1 MVSTFRK
8 IGLLSVACTASL
20 FALSSCSF
28 NKGEDGKSAY
38 EIACDNGFSGTEEEW
53 LASLKGTDGTNGTN
67 SVSETTYEMYQRLVA
82 SSEFSGTY
90 GEFLTNYLNKTY
102 DLNTLMNQSL
112 VQNVSIITSYEVKTT
127 SQGFIGKPT
136 TSYTTQTYSGSGV
149 IYDVD
154 KEEGDAYIIT
164 AYHVIYESD
173 AKQEDGIC
181 TDISCYLYG
190 NEFDSDSK
198 MEATFIGGDISCDI
212 AVLKIDNSDIIK
224 NNEYINAVTFADS
237 SNMYIGESVYAIGN
251 NKGQGL
257 SANAGTLSLLS
268 YTCEYEISDYQA
280 SVRSFRY
287 DAATNGG
294 DSGGAVYNEY
304 GELLGIINCKM
315 ETTGVEGIQY
325 AVPVS
330 TVEPLVYKIVR
341 NYEQSAS
348 TSNTKTKLQ
357 MTTIDSNS
365 TIYKNEA
372 TGMYNTKSTVTIYA
386 LTEGGV
392 AINAGLAV
400 GDVITKVE
408 LNPGASTNNHTK
420 VVKHGYDISE
430 FLYWAFINDTL
441 RVTYTRDGIENTI
454 DITLSYTDSI

>member
-1 MVSTFRK
+1 MLTLKKVGT
-8 IGLLSVACTASL
+8 LSCACLFSVVALT
-20 FALSSCSF
+20 SCSL
-28 NKGEDGKSAY
+28 NSKGEDGKSAY
-38 EIACDNGFSGTEEEW
+38 EIACENGFEGTEAEW
-53 LASLKGTDGTNGTN
+53 LASLKGTNGTDGSN
-67 SVSETTYEMYQRLVA
+67 ASSETTYEMYQRLVE

-90 GEFLTNYLNKTY
+90 GEFLKNYLGNSY
-102 DLNTLMNQSL
+102 DLNSLMNSSL
-112 VQNVSIITSYEVKTT
+112 VQNVAIVTSFEVKTQ
-127 SQGFIGKPT
+127 SSNGFIGKPST
-136 TSYTTQTYSGSGV
+136 TYTTQTYQGSGV
-149 IYDVD
+149 IYQLD

-181 TDISCYLYG
+181 TDITCYLYG
-190 NEFDSDSK
+190 ADSDGA

-212 AVLKIDNSDIIK
+212 AVLKIDNSDVIK
-224 NNEYINAVTFADS
+224 NNSYINPVTFAES

-268 YTCEYEISDYQA
+268 YTCEYEISDYTA

-287 DAATNGG
+287 DAATNAG

-315 ETTGVEGIQY
+315 ETAGVEGIQY

-330 TVEPLVYKIVR
+330 TVEPLVYKVVR
-341 NYEQSAS
+341 NYEQNNS

-357 MTTIDSNS
+357 ITTQDTSS
-365 TIYKNEA
+365 QVYLNEA
-372 TGMYNTKSTVTIYA
+372 TGKYDTKATVKVYS
-386 LTEGGV
+386 LTTGGV
-392 AINAGLAV
+392 AEAAGLQV
-400 GDVITKVE
+400 GDIITKIE
-408 LNPGASTNNHTK
+408 LNPGEANNHTK

-430 FLYWAFINDTL
+430 FLYWAFKGDTL
-441 RVTYTRDGIENTI
+441 RVTITRDSVEQTI
-454 DITLSYTDSI
+454 DITLSYADTI